1 MTDTISNHIR
11 KVREISP
18 PPEQFAQLLQMIS
31 DDHSD
36 LTELVT
42 LLEVHPFI
50 TARLL
55 QCANSAYFRQAGE
68 IDNVRDAVIRVLGLS
83 LTRSLTL
90 AFLVSDSFNLNNV
103 SNFDGQRHWFIALV
117 TATMARE
124 MAPRLK
130 HPIDQ
135 VPALYSAGMLHNIG
149 VAALAHCFPEQMNQA
164 LMTDTVSLSEK
175 TRHLFH
181 LDHYQAGALLIR
193 SWNLPKS
200 IIEPILHLRNPNYQG
215 PSSNSVQL
223 IRLCSTL
230 ANLMYKKEFHTL
242 RNYSVDPSFMS
253 RISLEESI
261 FFIEGQCRNL
271 DEISQMMS
279 R

>member
-1 MTDTISNHIR
+1 MGDSISNHIR
-11 KVREISP
+11 KVREISA
-18 PPEQFAQLLQMIS
+18 PPEQFGQLLQMIG
-31 DDHSD
+31 DDNSD

-42 LLEVHPFI
+42 LLELHPFI

-90 AFLVSDSFNLNNV
+90 AFLVSDSFDLNKV
-103 SNFDGQRHWFIALV
+103 SNFDGHRHWFVALV

-130 HPIDQ
+130 NPLDQ
-135 VPALYSAGMLHNIG
+135 APALYSAGMLHNLG

-175 TRHLFH
+175 TRRLFH

-193 SWNLPKS
+193 SWNLPKT
-200 IIEPILHLRNPNYQG
+200 IVEPILHLRNPNLHG
-215 PSSNSVQL
+215 PSGSAVQL
-223 IRLCSTL
+223 IRLCSNL
-230 ANLMYKKEFHTL
+230 ANLLYKKEFHTL
-242 RNYSVDPSFMS
+242 RNYSVPPSFMS

-261 FFIEGQCRNL
+261 FFIEGQCRTL
-271 DEISQMMS
+271 DEISRMMS